1 MSALYFSRKGLDSV
15 VKSPTLVGGGY
26 FSSFGKSSSSKASS
40 LSKTSSI
47 SIGIPLAALALIV
60 LSLLLGTI
68 TCLLRPGTTYERFDA
83 QLTTQ
88 VTQEDLTT
96 KLKTVTGLLQKDEA
110 LLDEAANV
118 TCGVYRQISSS
129 LIKNESAPSDSLQP
143 IPQEEQTALTARG
156 QAKFEQTKCSYITK
170 NGNQPL
176 LDCFANQEAS
186 KAEQD
191 LKAAVLALDA
201 QLNASK
207 MKMKA
212 RGVQT
217 TLGFTKP
224 YVNEIVKAF
233 SEGFYGCEGSEG
245 SADSVASVVKSLAGS
260 DLTKKGVELYNDAM
274 KIHQDIQSLPQ
285 VAKMQKEMLAA
296 VKARTDKLN
305 NPSPEETAHF
315 KEEGKDPKY
324 TS

>member
-15 VKSPTLVGGGY
+15 MGSRTLVGGGY
-26 FSSFGKSSSSKASS
+26 FSSSSTSSKKSFSS
-40 LSKTSSI
+40 TKTPSVYM
-47 SIGIPLAALALIV
+47 GLPLAVLALVV

-68 TCLLRPGTTYERFDA
+68 TCVLRPGTTYERFDK

-96 KLKTVTGLLQKDEA
+96 KLKTATGLLQKDEA
-110 LLDEAANV
+110 LLDEAANL

-129 LIKNESAPSDSLQP
+129 LIKNESAPTDSLQP
-143 IPQEEQTALTARG
+143 ITQEEQTALNARG
-156 QAKFEQTKCSYITK
+156 QAKFEQTKAVYRAK

-176 LDCFANQEAS
+176 LDCFAGQEAS

-191 LKAAVLALDA
+191 LKTAVLALDA
-201 QLNASK
+201 QLTASK

-224 YVNEIVKAF
+224 YVDEIVKAF

-245 SADSVASVVKSLAGS
+245 SADSLASVVKSLTGP
-260 DLTKKGVELYNDAM
+260 DLTKKGVELYNEAM
-274 KIHQDIQSLPQ
+274 KLHQDIQSLPQ
-285 VAKMQKEMLAA
+285 VAKMQKDMLAA
-296 VKARTDKLN
+296 AKARTDKLN
-305 NPSPEETAHF
+305 NPSPDETARF
-315 KEEGKDPKY
+315 KEEGQDPKY
-324 TS
+324 KE

>member
-15 VKSPTLVGGGY
+15 VRSRTLVGGGY
-26 FSSFGKSSSSKASS
+26 GSSSS
-40 LSKTSSI
+40 LSKTPSVYM
-47 SIGIPLAALALIV
+47 GLPLAVLALVV

-68 TCLLRPGTTYERFDA
+68 TCVLRPGTTYERFDK

-96 KLKTVTGLLQKDEA
+96 KLKTATGLLQKDEA
-110 LLDEAANV
+110 LLDEAANL

-129 LIKNESAPSDSLQP
+129 LIKNESAPTDSLQP
-143 IPQEEQTALTARG
+143 ITQEEQTALNARG
-156 QAKFEQTKCSYITK
+156 QAKFEQTKAVYRAK

-176 LDCFANQEAS
+176 LDCFAGQEAS

-191 LKAAVLALDA
+191 LKTAVLALDA
-201 QLNASK
+201 QLTASK

-224 YVNEIVKAF
+224 YVDEIVKAF
-233 SEGFYGCEGSEG
+233 SEGFYGSEG
-245 SADSVASVVKSLAGS
+245 SADSLASVVKSLTGP
-260 DLTKKGVELYNDAM
+260 DLTKKGVELYNEAM
-274 KIHQDIQSLPQ
+274 KLHQDIQSLPQ
-285 VAKMQKEMLAA
+285 VAKMQKDMLAA
-296 VKARTDKLN
+296 AKARTDKLN
-305 NPSPEETAHF
+305 NPSPDETARF
-315 KEEGKDPKY
+315 KEEGQDPKY
-324 TS
+324 SS

>member
-1 MSALYFSRKGLDSV
+1 M
-15 VKSPTLVGGGY
+15 
-26 FSSFGKSSSSKASS
+26 
-40 LSKTSSI
+40 
-47 SIGIPLAALALIV
+47 GIPLAILALVV
-60 LSLLLGTI
+60 LSLLLSAI
-68 TCLLRPGTTYERFDA
+68 SCSLRQGTTYEHFDA

-88 VTQEDLTT
+88 VTQEDLTA
-96 KLKTVTGLLQKDEA
+96 KLKTATGLLQKDEA

-118 TCGVYRQISSS
+118 TCGVYQQISSS
-129 LIKNESAPSDSLQP
+129 LIKNNSAPADPLQP
-143 IPQEEQTALTARG
+143 ITQEEQTALNARG
-156 QAKFEQTKCSYITK
+156 QAKFEQTKATYMAK

-201 QLNASK
+201 QLIASK

-224 YVNEIVKAF
+224 YVDEIVKAF
-233 SEGFYGCEGSEG
+233 SEGFYGSEG
-245 SADSVASVVKSLAGS
+245 SADSVASVVKSLTGP

-274 KIHQDIQSLPQ
+274 TIHKDIQSLPQ
-285 VAKMQKEMLAA
+285 IAKMQKELLAA

-305 NPSPEETAHF
+305 NPSPDETARF
-315 KEEGKDPKY
+315 KEEGQDPKY
-324 TS
+324 

>member
-1 MSALYFSRKGLDSV
+1 MA
-15 VKSPTLVGGGY
+15 
-26 FSSFGKSSSSKASS
+26 
-40 LSKTSSI
+40 
-47 SIGIPLAALALIV
+47 
-60 LSLLLGTI
+60 
-68 TCLLRPGTTYERFDA
+68 
-83 QLTTQ
+83 
-88 VTQEDLTT
+88 
-96 KLKTVTGLLQKDEA
+96 
-110 LLDEAANV
+110 
-118 TCGVYRQISSS
+118 
-129 LIKNESAPSDSLQP
+129 
-143 IPQEEQTALTARG
+143 
-156 QAKFEQTKCSYITK
+156 K

-186 KAEQD
+186 KADQD

-233 SEGFYGCEGSEG
+233 SEGFYGCEGS
-245 SADSVASVVKSLAGS
+245 ADSIASTVNALTGPE
-260 DLTKKGVELYNDAM
+260 LTKKGVELYKDAM

-285 VAKMQKEMLAA
+285 VAKMQKELLAA
-296 VKARTDKLN
+296 AKARTDKLS
-305 NPSPEETAHF
+305 NPSPDQTAHF

-324 TS
+324 KE